1 MNTEKPVWNARL
13 AATPCDAEM
22 RDAMV
27 KRAKAEGKS
36 RAQLQR
42 EAFAFF
48 LSQKA
53 IENGKR

>member
-1 MNTEKPVWNARL
+1 MNTEKPSWDARL
-13 AATPCDAEM
+13 SATPCDREM

-48 LSQKA
+48 LSKKA
-53 IENGKR
+53 I

>member
-1 MNTEKPVWNARL
+1 MKTEKEAWDARL
-13 AATPCDAEM
+13 SATPCDKEM

-48 LSQKA
+48 LR
-53 IENGKR
+53 ENAMKKDNC